1 MSYCVNCGVE
11 LSKNEKEC
19 PLCNCPVINPMQ
31 KNENTENAERT
42 WPLIEDKFD
51 FWGERRF
58 YSIVFSIVLSVPAF
72 ICMLADIAYTDTL
85 SWSLYVVSATMLA
98 WVFIVLPILWRSAMI
113 STLLAADFA
122 AVLLF
127 LSGIEDL
134 MNNTDWFLRLALPI
148 TLLIGIFTYII
159 TRLIEENIIKRLY
172 ISSIVFLSIGVLVA
186 FIEIICDLY
195 LTGSIEIIWSLY
207 AIIPCFALSAL
218 LFFIERNKKLKSNAE
233 KRLHL

>member
-11 LSKNEKEC
+11 LGKSEKEC

-31 KNENTENAERT
+31 NNGNTENVERV
-42 WPLIEDKFD
+42 WPQIEDKFD
-51 FWGERRF
+51 FWVERRF

-72 ICMLADIAYTDTL
+72 ICMLVDIAYTDTL
-85 SWSLYVVSATMLA
+85 SWSLYVVSAIMLA
-98 WVFIVLPILWRSAMI
+98 WVFIVLPILWRSALI
-113 STLLAADFA
+113 STLLVADIAAI
-122 AVLLF
+122 LLF

-134 MNNTDWFLRLALPI
+134 MENTNWFLRLALPI
-148 TLLIGIFTYII
+148 TMLIGIFAYII

-172 ISSIVFLSIGVLVA
+172 IYAFIFLSTGVLMA
-186 FIEIICDLY
+186 FIEVICDLY
-195 LTGSIEIIWSLY
+195 LAGSIKIIWSLY

>member
-1 MSYCVNCGVE
+1 
-11 LSKNEKEC
+11 
-19 PLCNCPVINPMQ
+19 
-31 KNENTENAERT
+31 
-42 WPLIEDKFD
+42 
-51 FWGERRF
+51 
-58 YSIVFSIVLSVPAF
+58 
-72 ICMLADIAYTDTL
+72 
-85 SWSLYVVSATMLA
+85 
-98 WVFIVLPILWRSAMI
+98 MI

-159 TRLIEENIIKRLY
+159 SRLIEENIIKRLY